1 MVNKLKLEA
10 INDIPNIRD
19 GFLGYQWGNEYV
31 KEQLAAFYWL
41 MNKYGVVYSF
51 EGTHLSTFA
60 EMFNKGQFFVPH
72 KLVQWQAFA

>member
-1 MVNKLKLEA
+1 
-10 INDIPNIRD
+10 
-19 GFLGYQWGNEYV
+19 
-31 KEQLAAFYWL
+31 